1 MGNWARDNSKRI
13 FHRGKKPMDGP
24 SSSKNKIV
32 SSSSSNHD
40 QPHKRGM
47 LLALHAISQHFLSRK
62 ILSILAPIYRKVKTR
77 KR

>member
-1 MGNWARDNSKRI
+1 MI
-13 FHRGKKPMDGP
+13 EQV
-24 SSSKNKIV
+24 KI
-32 SSSSSNHD
+32 NHD
-40 QPHKRGM
+40 FCTIKWFFIAQKDRCGM